1 MRKKPGM
8 LLFFCGFLCAVLFA
22 ACGGSN
28 SNATGTTTTS
38 PVAVASAVASK
49 SVPTKAASP
58 SVQLGPQPCPVAV
71 SATSYWDALIPTQPN
86 VSKVESVTCGYL
98 TGTPTL
104 QALVTV
110 RYVGTGAMLDVYVFN
125 NITAPNPSQLFK
137 LQGLYKGDARIS
149 NYNTILTAEV
159 DLNSS
164 VNKGQPQANLTQD
177 LFREFATGSFAPVS
191 FPGIFPDM
199 TRFQAERDQGQVN
212 TGQDSW
218 KLSPEQVA
226 AHFALSKQ
234 LLNWPDISATITSG
248 GGSNDAEAVVSIT
261 NNGPGGG
268 SVTLTMQRLEGNTNG
283 GIWEIIQVASK
294 GLSLTSPANRD
305 ILRSPVTIAG
315 TGSATN
321 GTVGTVVILD
331 HTLATLGQAS
341 AHSANSNGATSF
353 SASVPYTSTFKAGY
367 QDAIVALYALSA
379 TGSSYAGVVMEKE
392 LL

>member
-1 MRKKPGM
+1 MMQKRPGM
-8 LLFFCGFLCAVLFA
+8 LLCLCGFLCAVLLA
-22 ACGGSN
+22 ACGGSG
-28 SNATGTTTTS
+28 SNATATTTTS
-38 PVAVASAVASK
+38 PVAVTSAIASK
-49 SVPTKAASP
+49 NVPTKAASP
-58 SVQLGPQPCPVAV
+58 SVQLGAQPCPVAV
-71 SATSYWDALIPTQPN
+71 SATTYWDAIIPTQPN

-104 QALVTV
+104 QALVTA
-110 RYVGTGAMLDVYVFN
+110 RYTGTGAMLDVYVYS

-137 LQGLYKGDARIS
+137 LQGLYKGAARIS

-191 FPGIFPDM
+191 FPGFFPDM

-212 TGQDSW
+212 QGQDAW

-226 AHFALSKQ
+226 AHFASSKQ
-234 LLNWPDISATITSG
+234 LLNWPNTTATITSG
-248 GGSNDAEAVVSIT
+248 GGARDAEAVVSVA
-261 NNGPGGG
+261 NNGQGGG
-268 SVTLTMQRLEGNTNG
+268 SVTLTVQRLEGNTNG
-283 GIWEIIQVASK
+283 GIWEIVKVASN

-315 TGSATN
+315 TGSASG
-321 GTVGTVVILD
+321 GTAGTVVILD
-331 HTLATLGQAS
+331 HTLATLGRAGAS
-341 AHSANSNGATSF
+341 SGGAATF

-367 QDAIVALYALSA
+367 QDGIVALYMLSS
-379 TGSSYAGVVMEKE
+379 TGSSYAGVAMEKE

>member
-1 MRKKPGM
+1 MRNRPDWR
-8 LLFFCGFLCAVLFA
+8 LCLCGCLCAVMLA
-22 ACGGSN
+22 ACGGSS
-28 SNATGTTTTS
+28 SNGTATPTTTTA
-38 PVAVASAVASK
+38 AVISAVT
-49 SVPTKAASP
+49 PTSTPAKAVTP

-71 SATSYWDALIPTQPN
+71 SAASYWDAVIPTQPN

-104 QALVTV
+104 QALITV
-110 RYVGTGAMLDVYVFN
+110 RYTGTGSMLDVYVYN

-149 NYNTILTAEV
+149 NYNTVLTAEV

-191 FPGIFPDM
+191 FPGIFPDL
-199 TRFQAERDQGQVN
+199 TRFQAERDQAQVN
-212 TGQDSW
+212 QGQDSW

-226 AHFALSKQ
+226 AHFAISKQ
-234 LLNWPDISATITSG
+234 LLNWPDITASITSG
-248 GGSNDAEAVVSIT
+248 GGSNDAQAVVSVT

-268 SVTLTMQRLEGNTNG
+268 NVTLTMQRLEGNTNG
-283 GIWEIIQVASK
+283 GIWEITQVASS
-294 GLSLTSPANRD
+294 GLSITTPASRD
-305 ILRSPVTIAG
+305 VLRSPVTISG
-315 TGSATN
+315 SGSATG

-341 AHSANSNGATSF
+341 AHGTNNGGATGF
-353 SASVPYTSTFKAGY
+353 SSSVSYTSTFKAGY
-367 QDAIVALYALSA
+367 QDGIVALYILSA